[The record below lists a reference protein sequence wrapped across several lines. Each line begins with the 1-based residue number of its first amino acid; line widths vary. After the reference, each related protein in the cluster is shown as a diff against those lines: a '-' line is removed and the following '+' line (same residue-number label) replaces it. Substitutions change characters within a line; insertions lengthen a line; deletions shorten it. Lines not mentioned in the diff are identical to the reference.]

1 MALDAEKLDA
11 IIRAS
16 DVAACIAF
24 FRGASEAERKK
35 VAKVAQNHMRELTK
49 RTSIPARLLANLA
62 QAHIEPSMTSPTD
75 SYAISHSIF
84 DAVHVAA
91 LASGSLSQW
100 KSLGLE
106 SIAPE
111 LVYLILNDRRP
122 PWLDQLVEVLLEPT
136 PPSRVTSCWP
146 QIRRMIRD
154 GLCQTPM
161 STDYLEGMLASLH
174 WESWHRKKDLK
185 ALLLEDPGLL
195 DDEIWRIFECEP
207 RAGNI
212 QILYIGNA
220 DNNANNT
227 WEQALVEL
235 TREGRIPR
243 GRLLDAT
250 LDGLDRDFHE
260 QRARWFAAL
269 HELLGPTTAERAGFA
284 SRYLALLASRNAST
298 VGFALD
304 ALKILDSAEQV
315 DPVALVASIAPAVQA
330 RTKGTI
336 RLALQLLERAAHRG
350 APSVSGSQAAIV
362 AADALVHE
370 APDIQGAV
378 IDLIERLGDP
388 ANPELRA
395 LLVDRAGALAPSQRK
410 RLESWLGPS
419 PGPSSGE
426 TGPLADSEDLIARA
440 AAIEPRWA
448 RLAGVPA
455 ALDAL
460 RNGGDVPSLV
470 FDGTEIPRLDP
481 ARKLL
486 PITGLD
492 ELIDLFARVIED
504 RAPPDDFERVLDGV
518 SRLCDQRPDDFAA
531 RLAPLTARARYL
543 FWTEQY
549 FYQSSIAKAFCGLA
563 LSWSTCGLALGC
575 EHPLGGERN
584 MHSIINPNDGSLAA
598 NRVHHH
604 RREGEMSIHGLI
616 GRRVRSI
623 SRRAAA
629 RQAAPLLS
637 TPTHAGG
644 WIDPRVLVERIR
656 QRFGAPFADDEFDIE
671 LALLRLA
678 PEHRDSALQ
687 AAAGLSGKF
696 GAALRYA
703 LGFTEDEPIGSDASL
718 WAAAARARDPRADD
732 PRVEERFPGLGPDAG
747 LAARYV
753 LRVGQDVPPDRYEL
767 TAFFV
772 RYKRPAFFVDRKP
785 GVPTDGKHD
794 LPMSCLHDHRNL
806 VGEIVSWAATIWPMV
821 REPLFATGAEIVSVN
836 NRGTTDVMFSQPFFP
851 PLLDPDVP
859 LQPMG
864 MLLLVT
870 GLNAA
875 RRELSGLATDALIA
889 AINDGRIDGDNLG
902 ETLAELARI
911 KIEPPYGAPAWN
923 TPATKALPIPFVK
936 LSRWAKALGDAART
950 SPLHAR
956 VISKAIARMLRGES
970 FDARTTTSRNTLLVL
985 LKELLIETGE
995 ALSDP
1000 DARAYLNQDK
1010 TSGKKG
1016 SLIHEL
1022 LNLKA
1027 VPDHPTRHATAV
1039 QALARRV
1046 ERAER
1051 WAAWSHDM

>member
-1 MALDAEKLDA
+1 MA
-11 IIRAS
+11 
-16 DVAACIAF
+16 
-24 FRGASEAERKK
+24 
-35 VAKVAQNHMRELTK
+35 
-49 RTSIPARLLANLA
+49 
-62 QAHIEPSMTSPTD
+62 
-75 SYAISHSIF
+75 
-84 DAVHVAA
+84 
-91 LASGSLSQW
+91 
-100 KSLGLE
+100 
-106 SIAPE
+106 
-111 LVYLILNDRRP
+111 
-122 PWLDQLVEVLLEPT
+122 
-136 PPSRVTSCWP
+136 
-146 QIRRMIRD
+146 
-154 GLCQTPM
+154 
-161 STDYLEGMLASLH
+161 
-174 WESWHRKKDLK
+174 
-185 ALLLEDPGLL
+185 
-195 DDEIWRIFECEP
+195 
-207 RAGNI
+207 
-212 QILYIGNA
+212 
-220 DNNANNT
+220 
-227 WEQALVEL
+227 
-235 TREGRIPR
+235 
-243 GRLLDAT
+243 
-250 LDGLDRDFHE
+250 
-260 QRARWFAAL
+260 
-269 HELLGPTTAERAGFA
+269 
-284 SRYLALLASRNAST
+284 
-298 VGFALD
+298 
-304 ALKILDSAEQV
+304 
-315 DPVALVASIAPAVQA
+315 
-330 RTKGTI
+330 
-336 RLALQLLERAAHRG
+336 
-350 APSVSGSQAAIV
+350 
-362 AADALVHE
+362 
-370 APDIQGAV
+370 DI
-378 IDLIERLGDP
+378 
-388 ANPELRA
+388 
-395 LLVDRAGALAPSQRK
+395 
-410 RLESWLGPS
+410 
-419 PGPSSGE
+419 
-426 TGPLADSEDLIARA
+426 EDLIARA

-575 EHPLGGERN
+575 EHPLRGERN

-604 RREGEMSIHGLI
+604 WREGEMSIHGLI

-629 RQAAPLLS
+629 QQAAPLLS

-703 LGFTEDEPIGSDASL
+703 LGSTEDEPIGSDASL
-718 WAAAARARDPRADD
+718 WAAAARAQDPRAND

-753 LRVGQDVPPDRYEL
+753 LRVGQDVLPDRYEL

-794 LPMSCLHDHRNL
+794 LPILCLHDHRNL

-836 NRGTTDVMFSQPFFP
+836 DRGTTDVMFSQPFFL

-875 RRELSGLATDALIA
+875 RCELSGLATDVLIA
-889 AINDGRIDGDNLG
+889 AINDGRLDGNDLG
-902 ETLAELARI
+902 KTLAELARI
-911 KIEPPYGAPAWN
+911 NIQPPNDAPAWN
-923 TPATKALPIPFVK
+923 RPATQAFPVPFVK
-936 LSRWAKALGDAART
+936 LNRWAKVLGDAART

-956 VISKAIARMLRGES
+956 VISKAIPRMLRGES
-970 FDARTTTSRNTLLVL
+970 FDTRTTTSRNTLLVL

-995 ALSDP
+995 ALTDP
-1000 DARAYLNQDK
+1000 DARDYLSKHKN
-1010 TSGKKG
+1010 SGKTG
-1016 SLIHEL
+1016 SLIQEL

-1027 VPDHPTRHATAV
+1027 VFDHPSRRAAAV
-1039 QALARRV
+1039 QALALRV
-1046 ERAER
+1046 ERAKR
-1051 WAAWSHDM
+1051 WAAWSDDM